1 MYTSKRV
8 FEELETAKEE
18 YLQSTFILHKE
29 QKILLPQIVESFAKD
44 SGLCPVGL
52 AEMIEHF
59 MPDSTRKRIQQC
71 QHKKN
76 WKGIEWIPH
85 NFTFQYLL
93 SKEVAW

>member
-1 MYTSKRV
+1 M

-18 YLQSTFILHKE
+18 YIQSTLILHKE
-29 QKILLPQIVESFAKD
+29 QKILLPKIVECFAKD
-44 SGLCPVGL
+44 SGMCSVGL
-52 AEMIEHF
+52 AEMIERL
-59 MPDSTRKRIQQC
+59 MPDYRRKSIQQC